1 MKSIKKKISKRMT
14 QAQQNRRLKKIRR
27 RKRTARENNVKRAGA
42 KWKESNK
49 RYIDDEGNI
58 LL

>member
-1 MKSIKKKISKRMT
+1 MT

-27 RKRTARENNVKRAGA
+27 RKRTARANNVKRAGA
-42 KWKESNK
+42 KWKDSDN
-49 RYIDDEGNI
+49 RYIDDDGKI

>member
-1 MKSIKKKISKRMT
+1 MT